1 MKHFVYVSLQ
11 TGVQFVKSF
20 CAPKMRSFTAFLF
33 FLYFVVHNGAFEF
46 SSWPNDVNGIDFW
59 DESAEKSKRSQP
71 SESSYSSSSSSSS
84 SLSSDSSGAFQV
96 KVEQYEQKTDKS
108 GTHEVTKTY
117 EKKKPAAGNETSSS
131 KTVEVFRFPNG
142 TIQRKVKDNGP
153 LMKVR

>member
-1 MKHFVYVSLQ
+1 MTPYTRRELFCLR
-11 TGVQFVKSF
+11 QFTDSVVRSF
-20 CAPKMRSFTAFLF
+20 CAPKMRSFSAFLF
-33 FLYFVVHNGAFEF
+33 FLYLVVHNGAFEY

-59 DESAEKSKRSQP
+59 DESAEKSKSSQP
-71 SESSYSSSSSSSS
+71 SESSYSSSSSS
-84 SLSSDSSGAFQV
+84 SSDSSGAFQV

-117 EKKKPAAGNETSSS
+117 EKKKPARGNETSSS

-153 LMKVR
+153 VMKVR